1 MTTLYISLSLLVI
14 RILCYKLSD
23 ALMFKQILKPNTQE
37 KVWRSERRIGSL
49 IVRVKGLS
57 ISKLILLSR
66 IEILQNIN

>member
-1 MTTLYISLSLLVI
+1 
-14 RILCYKLSD
+14 
-23 ALMFKQILKPNTQE
+23 MFKQILKPNTQE

-66 IEILQNIN
+66 IEILQNINWYSTTALQLKLMGEEKFRY